1 MKSFLFSKK
10 LIPVAVCAVMF
21 LACTSNNGKSS
32 DTPPHSESEDS
43 TSVTMGEPPAD
54 DTYSLAIDR
63 FLIDSIGA
71 YYAEGEYCIP
81 TKTIIDVDDKNTE
94 DILVYGDYWVF
105 NYNLVGDT
113 LKTVSGGDHPGLM
126 HVKQT
131 YDRFEVIAF
140 DRVEDGSDYL
150 PSAQKIFGDKFN
162 EFQHISSDEKTR
174 EQNRMK
180 TISEYVKKNNIPATM
195 YQDYGWD
202 AIAF

>member
-32 DTPPHSESEDS
+32 GTPPHSESEDS

-81 TKTIIDVDDKNTE
+81 TKTFIDVDDKNTE
-94 DILVYGDYWVF
+94 DILVYGDFWVF